1 MTDRQDQLILTDET
15 LNTHFAEAYR
25 SLRAN
30 ISFSSVDQAVKTI
43 VVTSA
48 SRAPRWRRWWG
59 SITAAPAETVRV
71 LTPYER

>member
-1 MTDRQDQLILTDET
+1 VTEGR
-15 LNTHFAEAYR
+15 R
-25 SLRAN
+25 SGKDAIRAA
-30 ISFSSVDQAVKTI
+30 IPFMSLSSRGGTKLI